1 MTSQYKIG
9 LLHTG
14 IREDE
19 RMILDQSKARG
30 VAIEP
35 IDIRSTIFSPQS
47 FAQFQPYD
55 LFLQRCASGA
65 KADQVLRYFTEYGKP
80 IVNNLELSELCKNK
94 YATSLRLA
102 RAGVPTP
109 DFALAFTED
118 KVLEAIDQLGG
129 FPVVIKPVAG
139 TSWGRLMGKLTDVHA
154 VEMILEHK
162 EALGVN
168 HQSFYLQKFIDK
180 PGRDIR
186 VYTVNGQ
193 TYAGIYRSAAH
204 WITNTARG
212 AEAVPCPITKEIS
225 EICAAAQQAVGNGL
239 LALDLF
245 ETADG
250 LMVNEINHTMEFKNV
265 VKITGIDIPGKIL
278 DYCLEEIKNHESTK

>member
-1 MTSQYKIG
+1 MSNKITIG

-19 RMILDQSKARG
+19 RMILDKAKAMG
-30 VAIEP
+30 LAVEP

-65 KADQVLRYFTEYGKP
+65 KADQVLRYFTEFNKP
-80 IVNNLELSELCKNK
+80 IVNGLELSELCKNK
-94 YATSLRLA
+94 YATSLRLSQ
-102 RAGVPTP
+102 AGVPTP
-109 DFALAFTED
+109 DFALAFSEAQ
-118 KVLEAIDQLGG
+118 VLQAIEQLGG
-129 FPVVIKPVAG
+129 YPVVIKPVAG
-139 TSWGRLMGKLTDVHA
+139 TSWGRLMAKLNDADA
-154 VEMILEHK
+154 VEAILEHK

-186 VYTVNGQ
+186 VYTVNGE
-193 TYAGIYRSAAH
+193 TYAGIYRSATH

-212 AEAVPCPITKEIS
+212 ARALPCPITKEIS
-225 EICAAAQQAVGNGL
+225 QICRSAQNAVGQGL

-250 LMVNEINHTMEFKNV
+250 LMVNEINHIMEFKNV
-265 VKITGIDIPGKIL
+265 VKITGLDIPGKIL
-278 DYCLEEIKNHESTK
+278 EYCLGEIKNHE